1 MHTRRITLLLF
12 LASAAFGQDMKPN
25 FTGTWRVMSIKP
37 GNGLSN
43 GIEERIEQTDS
54 TIAISTIEDKTTVL
68 YRVVYPTNGQEI
80 KTQHGRLT
88 ETNTGHW
95 EGTRLILESTGTF
108 KWGVGKNHGPHTTRF
123 VLSLSDDGKM
133 MEHIHNVGGDS
144 RHDVESIAERVVE

>member
-1 MHTRRITLLLF
+1 MHTRRITPLLF
-12 LASAAFGQDMKPN
+12 LALAAFGQDMKPN
-25 FTGTWRVMSIKP
+25 FTGTRRFMSVKP
-37 GNGLSN
+37 GNGLSS
-43 GIEERIEQTDS
+43 GMEERIEQTDS
-54 TIAISTIEDKTTVL
+54 TIAISTIEDKTIVL
-68 YRVVYPTNGQEI
+68 YRVVYPTDGQEI

-123 VLSLSDDGKM
+123 VLSLSDDGKI
-133 MEHIHNVGGDS
+133 MEHIHHVGGDS